1 MPDKKKLIEILRKV
15 LKTDQDLGFLLKL
28 SQEELKLLV
37 GCVRERV
44 ENFGGDGQRH

>member
-1 MPDKKKLIEILRKV
+1 MPSKEKLIEILKNV

-44 ENFGGDGQRH
+44 ENFSGDGQKH